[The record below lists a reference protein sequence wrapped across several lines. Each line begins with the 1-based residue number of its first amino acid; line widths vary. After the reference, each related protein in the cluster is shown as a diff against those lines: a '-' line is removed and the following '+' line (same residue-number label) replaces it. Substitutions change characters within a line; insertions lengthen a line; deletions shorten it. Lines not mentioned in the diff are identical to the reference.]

1 MQEIHTSAPKDA
13 VPAAPPH
20 ARNEF
25 LTNHGVTIFAPTRR
39 TGMLVIRM
47 AVAILRNVCFLLVVV
62 CALVL
67 SVFLDRD

>member
-1 MQEIHTSAPKDA
+1 
-13 VPAAPPH
+13 
-20 ARNEF
+20 
-25 LTNHGVTIFAPTRR
+25 
-39 TGMLVIRM
+39 MLVIRM